1 MESWLIPAEPVT
13 FVEEIKKS
21 RFITLLAHTDGV
33 KRQRHLLS
41 LSGLSILT
49 HVTTVW
55 RGWQGPRT
63 IRNSLAFPMT
73 VNPREPPVNP
83 CSRS

>member
-33 KRQRHLLS
+33 EAAKGVCRA
-41 LSGLSILT
+41 
-49 HVTTVW
+49 
-55 RGWQGPRT
+55 GP
-63 IRNSLAFPMT
+63 A
-73 VNPREPPVNP
+73 
-83 CSRS
+83 

>member
-33 KRQRHLLS
+33 EAAKRLS
-41 LSGLSILT
+41 SPSGLSILT
-49 HVTTVW
+49 PVTTAW
-55 RGWQGPRT
+55 LG
-63 IRNSLAFPMT
+63 
-73 VNPREPPVNP
+73 
-83 CSRS
+83 